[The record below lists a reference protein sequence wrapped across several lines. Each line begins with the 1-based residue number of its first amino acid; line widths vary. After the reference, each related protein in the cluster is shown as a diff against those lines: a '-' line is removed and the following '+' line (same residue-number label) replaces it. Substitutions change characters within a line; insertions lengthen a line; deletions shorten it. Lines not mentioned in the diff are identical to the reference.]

1 MHFDLIIK
9 MYVKSFVAFIDSE
22 IEFELSVNRNFIFV
36 VKIIDLIEYILYF
49 NFELENLIAEQISY
63 TQIRIFAIF

>member
-1 MHFDLIIK
+1 